1 MLQETPQET
10 WKYEATDIA
19 DIPQAGAICLRRSP
33 KGTVRILLVGSMR
46 NGRWG
51 LPKGHIEAD
60 ETSPETALR
69 EAFEE
74 AGVRGSVASE
84 PFGSFTYVKDSAIR
98 RYSVTAHIVEVRSI
112 ARSFPE
118 KASRRTRWFPLD
130 EAAAKA
136 GEPGLR
142 RLLESLQ
149 SS

>member
-10 WKYEATDIA
+10 WKCEPSDIA
-19 DIPQAGAICLRRSP
+19 DIQQAGAICLRRSP
-33 KGTVRILLVGSMR
+33 KGALRILLVGSMR

-74 AGVRGSVASE
+74 AGVRGTVDIR
-84 PFGSFTYVKDSAIR
+84 PFGSFTYMKDSALR
-98 RYSVTAHIVEVRSI
+98 RYRVTAHVVDVRSI
-112 ARSFPE
+112 AKTFPE
-118 KASRRTRWFPLD
+118 KTSRRTRWFGLD
-130 EAAAKA
+130 QAAAKA
-136 GEPGLR
+136 GQPGLR
-142 RLLESLQ
+142 ILLESLR